1 MHGADDASG
10 GLIAVASG
18 VFYFLETSS
27 VRDLVSAMSHRFPG
41 GRLVYDSESP
51 EMVAMSEQAV
61 RDRGIDAA
69 PMPFR
74 VADPCAAH
82 TWSPRVSQIRVN
94 FDLSS
99 YAADPSAL
107 PAQVLEG
114 CAQMRQGRALYEVIA
129 DFAVSGEP
137 C

>member
-1 MHGADDASG
+1 
-10 GLIAVASG
+10 
-18 VFYFLETSS
+18 
-27 VRDLVSAMSHRFPG
+27 
-41 GRLVYDSESP
+41 
-51 EMVAMSEQAV
+51 MSEQAV

-74 VADPCAAH
+74 VTDPCAAH

-129 DFAVSGEP
+129 DFAVSGEL